1 MQNKTIEKIE
11 NLELIKENDGK
22 YYINLSLVV
31 ESDLSVD
38 RLKTKLELPINDK
51 CIMVNSD
58 INIYGYKNF
67 YLNLGFGDLRCV
79 NDKIEYENIYKK
91 EQEMTLS
98 DIERKLGYKIKLVS
112 EKEQIIWKSHRNMNQ
127 DLIMI

>member
-1 MQNKTIEKIE
+1 MQISMWNKTIKKIE

-22 YYINLSLVV
+22 YYINLSMVV

-38 RLKTKLELPINDK
+38 RLKIKLELPINDK
-51 CIMVNSD
+51 CIIVDSD
-58 INIYGYKNF
+58 INSYGCRNF
-67 YLNLGFGDLRCV
+67 YVDLGFGDLRCV

-98 DIERKLGYKIKLVS
+98 EIERKLGYKIKLVS
-112 EKEQIIWKSHRNMNQ
+112 EKE
-127 DLIMI
+127 

>member
-1 MQNKTIEKIE
+1 MQISMWNKTIEKIE

-22 YYINLSLVV
+22 YYINLSMIV

-38 RLKTKLELPINDK
+38 RLKMKLELPINDK

-58 INIYGYKNF
+58 INICGYEKN
-67 YLNLGFGDLRCV
+67 YVNLGFGDLRCV

-98 DIERKLGYKIKLVS
+98 EIERKLGYKIKLVS
-112 EKEQIIWKSHRNMNQ
+112 DKE
-127 DLIMI
+127 